1 MKITRLSPRFFVTG
15 QITVDD
21 LGVLAEHGFDHVINN
36 RPDDEAPGQPRSD
49 DLATVAEELG
59 IEYAYLPVETG
70 RITQENVTDFNGIS
84 RILGERV
91 LLFCQSGQRS
101 TMLWRLSVYSN

>member
-49 DLATVAEELG
+49 DLAAAAEELG
-59 IEYAYLPVETG
+59 VEYAYLPVVSG
-70 RITQENVTDFNGIS
+70 RITREDIANFNGIS
-84 RILGERV
+84 RILGSRV
-91 LLFCQSGQRS
+91 LLFCRTGARS
-101 TMLWRLSVYSN
+101 TMLWQLSAYG